1 MKQLIITAAIA
12 VSALTACQK
21 AETTIT
27 VNLTDIPEGMIFQ
40 IIKWDGDGGKI
51 VFADTIN
58 SGNYC
63 YTYKCDTIDEGNS
76 YSVSTIVGNAA
87 YGHRRIYV
95 TDNYSAIVTGSGI
108 YSNGWDIDCKN
119 PRQQFQNKL
128 NDAIKDYIIEYLKV
142 SAEIYESGKT
152 QDEMRAIFGKMD
164 SIRNKM
170 DEAELRAFESIPVDE
185 YWMEEFANSCT
196 SRINYEGTEYSTY
209 PKLTELYN
217 RLSDADKAT
226 PIGKRITLDLFGKA
240 PDVGDKITDYDLYDA
255 DGNVHHLSEFQG
267 KWMLLDFSTYYC
279 GPCRMFAPA
288 AKYFYEK
295 GINKNIEIV
304 TVTLDTKRQFNEMT
318 ATEKYV
324 SPLWNDRDGKNGIFA
339 LYKVSAYPTFY
350 AVKPDGTIADKWR
363 GLDMGKILKT
373 IQKSG
378 YFNFPPAFYTEND
391 VTTITN
397 PTFSDINGGLLID
410 KVAIYRD
417 SVVIDCT
424 YPAAG
429 GYSINSATGLYVNGK
444 KVSKI
449 TNSNVGFD
457 NFTRYP
463 VNEVGHCRLTFEPL
477 PKNATEFDFIEGDC
491 DGCFRVMGIK
501 VKE

>member
-12 VSALTACQK
+12 VAALTACHK

-40 IIKWDGDGGKI
+40 IIKWDGDGGKT
-51 VFADTIN
+51 VFTDTIN
-58 SGNYC
+58 GGTYN

-95 TDNYSAIVTGSGI
+95 TDNYNAIVTGSGI

-128 NDAIKDYIIEYLKV
+128 NDVIKDYMIEYLKV
-142 SAEIYESGKT
+142 SAERYESGKT
-152 QDEMRAIFGKMD
+152 QDEKRAIYEKMD

-170 DEAELRAFESIPVDE
+170 DEAKLQAFESIPVDE

-209 PKLTELYN
+209 PKLTELYK

-255 DGNVHHLSEFQG
+255 DGNIHHLTEFQG
-267 KWMLLDFSTYYC
+267 KWMLLDFGSYYC
-279 GPCRMFAPA
+279 GPCRMFEPA
-288 AKYFYEK
+288 VKYFYER
-295 GINKNIEIV
+295 GVDKNIEIV
-304 TVTLDTKRQFNEMT
+304 TVTLDTKRQFEEMV

-350 AVKPDGTIADKWR
+350 AVKPDGTIADKWM

-373 IQKSG
+373 IKEAG
-378 YFNFPPAFYTEND
+378 YFNNPPEYNTANG

-397 PTFSDINGGLLID
+397 PAFSDNNGGLLID
-410 KVAIYRD
+410 KVAIYPD
-417 SVVIDCT
+417 SVVMDCT
-424 YPAAG
+424 YPSAG
-429 GYSINSATGLYVNGK
+429 NFSISSSTGLYVNGK
-444 KVSKI
+444 KISKI
-449 TNSNVGFD
+449 TNSSIGLD
-457 NFTRYP
+457 SFTSNP
-463 VNEVGHCRLTFEPL
+463 ITEVGHCHLTFEPL
-477 PKNATEFDFIEGDC
+477 PKNAAEFDFIEGDC
-491 DGCFRVMGIK
+491 NGCFRIMGVK